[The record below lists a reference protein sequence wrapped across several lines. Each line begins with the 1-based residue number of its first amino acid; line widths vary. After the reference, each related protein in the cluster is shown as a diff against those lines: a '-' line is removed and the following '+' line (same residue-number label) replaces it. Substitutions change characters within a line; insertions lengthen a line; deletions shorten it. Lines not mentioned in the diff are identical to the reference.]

1 MLEWDDPME
10 LPPYSWLVRRRGRAV
25 AAYRHRDDAEA
36 HADTVWQDGGLVDWD
51 RCTGLKIPP
60 PHRLW
65 RVDAAQ
71 RDRDRNT
78 IETIIAHYRT
88 LGS

>member
-1 MLEWDDPME
+1 MLELDDPMQ

-51 RCTGLKIPP
+51 RCTGLHIPP

-65 RVDAAQ
+65 RVDATQQA
-71 RDRDRNT
+71 RDRHQL
-78 IETIIAHYRT
+78 ETLMTRYRA
-88 LGS
+88 LSP